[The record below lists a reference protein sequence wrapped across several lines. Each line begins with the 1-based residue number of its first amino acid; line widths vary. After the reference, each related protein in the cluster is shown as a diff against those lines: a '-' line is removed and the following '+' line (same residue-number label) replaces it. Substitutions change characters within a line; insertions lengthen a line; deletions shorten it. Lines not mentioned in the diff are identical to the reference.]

1 MFNRFTI
8 IWNESNGEYCIKD
21 NQSGNEIY
29 CRKDKLNETMWKL
42 LGV

>member
-1 MFNRFTI
+1 MFNRFNI

-21 NQSGNEIY
+21 NLSGKEIY
-29 CRKDKLNETMWKL
+29 CEKDKLNETLWKL